1 MADVVGVERETVTV
15 TVVRLQEELAR
26 AELVE
31 IRALLDDAF
40 ADDPLSEDDW
50 QHCQGGHHVLTR
62 QDGRLV
68 AYAAVVERVMLL
80 DGHPLAVGYVEG
92 VGVLRSRH
100 RRGLGSTVM
109 SPIEDMAAGSGAAT
123 VDARGGA
130 EAFNGTSDDRQAA
143 RDAGYAAL
151 ALSTSDEGLPF
162 YLARGWRP
170 WPGRTYVDTSAAP
183 HRRPQLLRTPDED
196 ESLMVWPRGP
206 FADVGPDSEIACR
219 ARSGD
224 DW

>member
-1 MADVVGVERETVTV
+1 MAGVERETVTE
-15 TVVRLQEELAR
+15 VRRQEELTR

-92 VGVLRSRH
+92 VGVLRSHH

-109 SPIEDMAAGSGAAT
+109 VPIEALAAGSGAAT
-123 VDARGGA
+123 VEAHGGA
-130 EAFNGTSDDRQAA
+130 EAFDAPAYGRQAA

-196 ESLMVWPRGP
+196 ESLLVWPHGP
-206 FADVGPDSEIACR
+206 FAEVGPDSGLACR
-219 ARSGD
+219 ARTGD

>member
-1 MADVVGVERETVTV
+1 MERV
-15 TVVRLQEELAR
+15 TVVRRQEELGR

-31 IRALLDDAF
+31 VRALLDDAF

-50 QHCQGGHHVLTR
+50 QHCQGGRHVLTR
-62 QDGRLV
+62 EDGRLV

-80 DGHPLAVGYVEG
+80 DGVPLAVGYVEG
-92 VGVLRSRH
+92 VGVRRSHH
-100 RRGLGSTVM
+100 RRGLGGTVM
-109 SPIEDMAAGSGAAT
+109 APIEALAGG
-123 VDARGGA
+123 DL
-130 EAFNGTSDDRQAA
+130 
-143 RDAGYAAL
+143 AAL

-196 ESLMVWPRGP
+196 ESLLVWPHGP
-206 FADVGPDSEIACR
+206 FADVGPDSELACR

>member
-1 MADVVGVERETVTV
+1 MADVVGADRETVTE
-15 TVVRLQEELAR
+15 VRRQEALAR

-80 DGHPLAVGYVEG
+80 DGQPLAVGYVEG
-92 VGVLRSRH
+92 VGVLRSHH

-109 SPIEDMAAGSGAAT
+109 APIESMVAGSGAAT
-123 VDARGGA
+123 VRAEGGA
-130 EAFNGTSDDRQAA
+130 EAFDGPSHGRQPASG
-143 RDAGYAAL
+143 DGYAAL

-162 YLARGWRP
+162 YVARGWRP

>member
-1 MADVVGVERETVTV
+1 MAGVERAGETVAE
-15 TVVRLQEELAR
+15 VRRQEELTR

-62 QDGRLV
+62 QDARLV

-92 VGVLRSRH
+92 VGVLRSHH

-109 SPIEDMAAGSGAAT
+109 APIESMAAGGGAAS
-123 VDARGGA
+123 VGAGGGA
-130 EAFNGTSDDRQAA
+130 EAFHGPADRLTASDV
-143 RDAGYAAL
+143 GYAAL
-151 ALSTSDEGLPF
+151 ALSSSDEGLPF

-183 HRRPQLLRTPDED
+183 HRRPQLLRTRDED
-196 ESLMVWPRGP
+196 ESLMVWPHGP
-206 FADVGPDSEIACR
+206 FADVGPDSDLACR

>member
-1 MADVVGVERETVTV
+1 MWETE
-15 TVVRLQEELAR
+15 TVVRAQEELGR

-31 IRALLDDAF
+31 VRALLDDAF
-40 ADDPLSEDDW
+40 ADDPLNEDDW
-50 QHCQGGHHVLTR
+50 QHCQGGRHVLTR
-62 QDGRLV
+62 EDGRLV

-80 DGHPLAVGYVEG
+80 DGVPLAVGYVEG
-92 VGVLRSRH
+92 VGVRRSHR
-100 RRGLGSTVM
+100 RRGLGGTVM
-109 SPIEDMAAGSGAAT
+109 APIEAL
-123 VDARGGA
+123 VDG
-130 EAFNGTSDDRQAA
+130 DL
-143 RDAGYAAL
+143 AAL

-196 ESLMVWPRGP
+196 ESLLVWPRGP

>member
-1 MADVVGVERETVTV
+1 MAGVERETVTE
-15 TVVRLQEELAR
+15 VRRQEDLSR

-62 QDGRLV
+62 QFGRLV

-92 VGVLRSRH
+92 VGVVRSHH

-109 SPIEDMAAGSGAAT
+109 APIESMAAGSGAVT
-123 VDARGGA
+123 A
-130 EAFNGTSDDRQAA
+130 EAGGEAESFDGPSDDRQTAS
-143 RDAGYAAL
+143 DHGYAAL
-151 ALSTSDEGLPF
+151 ALSTSDEGEPF

-170 WPGRTYVDTSAAP
+170 WPGRTYVDTSAGP

-196 ESLMVWPRGP
+196 ESLMVWPQGP
-206 FADVGPDSEIACR
+206 FADVGPESEIACR
-219 ARSGD
+219 SRSGD